1 VNSVV
6 RSPRFEPGSSAW
18 QSITWSSYREYLSRL
33 YGKQYTSLL
42 YSYAAKYHEYL
53 EEPSKINS
61 LPASIKSNVL
71 KSLVALSK
79 FLGIYQE
86 FCAKFR
92 NHGIRW
98 TSTDTSFNSFLS
110 IVNNKHDT
118 LATWLKESSKVLA
131 ENERLFLKFALLS
144 GLRKSEAITSFN
156 MIVEFANQNRLLEYY
171 DVNIRCLCHFKYS
184 QYLRHSK
191 NVYVTPIS
199 TELLSEISKSRPVSY
214 STIRKKLSR
223 EGLPLRIKELRS
235 YYATYLRQ
243 HNVISENIDLIQGR
257 VPKSVFVRHYLKLN
271 LSELS
276 QQAISLLKDLGSVL
290 S

>member
-1 VNSVV
+1 VV

-33 YGKQYTSLL
+33 YGKQYSSLL

-53 EEPSKINS
+53 EEPSKINN

-86 FCAKFR
+86 FCARFR

-131 ENERLFLKFALLS
+131 DNERLFLKFALLS
-144 GLRKSEAITSFN
+144 GLRKSEAITSF
-156 MIVEFANQNRLLEYY
+156 IDRV
-171 DVNIRCLCHFKYS
+171 DYS
-184 QYLRHSK
+184 IWDS
-191 NVYVTPIS
+191 
-199 TELLSEISKSRPVSY
+199 
-214 STIRKKLSR
+214 
-223 EGLPLRIKELRS
+223 
-235 YYATYLRQ
+235 
-243 HNVISENIDLIQGR
+243 
-257 VPKSVFVRHYLKLN
+257 
-271 LSELS
+271 
-276 QQAISLLKDLGSVL
+276 
-290 S
+290 